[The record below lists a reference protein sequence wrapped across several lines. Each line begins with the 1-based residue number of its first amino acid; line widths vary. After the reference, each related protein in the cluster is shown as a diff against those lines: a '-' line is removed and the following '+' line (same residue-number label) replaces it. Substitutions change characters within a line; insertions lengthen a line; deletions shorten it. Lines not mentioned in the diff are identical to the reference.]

1 MGNNTGVAS
10 FLSGL
15 GYKEPLRVDSVI
27 YDGAVLRTVLIAL
40 HAYAYYVNR
49 YDLILSEAE
58 CIRHCMQERITF
70 DEFLRTTKHSK
81 KVGKLEIAACI
92 NTRIFSKTSYCW
104 FVAKYWSKSRLST
117 TFTGS
122 DTWYNLRIDF
132 SALNNGRSLFVDTC
146 KVGDEDYKFLAQQD
160 YFIPLFRTGTNI
172 IDEISPYSRGRR
184 VKTYIKQTLEY
195 LCSMHALSTI
205 PDWFLKEYLK

>member
-1 MGNNTGVAS
+1 MGNNTEVAS

-15 GYKEPLRVDSVI
+15 GYREPLMVGSVI
-27 YDGAVLRTVLIAL
+27 YEGAVLRTVLIAL
-40 HAYAYYVNR
+40 HAYAYYINR
-49 YDLILSEAE
+49 YSLVLSKSE

-70 DEFLRTTKHSK
+70 DEFLRSTKHK
-81 KVGKLEIAACI
+81 RNAGKLEIAACI

-104 FVAKYWSKSRLST
+104 FVAKHWSKSRLST

-122 DTWYNLRIDF
+122 NTWYNLILDF
-132 SALNNGRSLFVDTC
+132 LSHNNGRSLFIDTC
-146 KVGDEDYKFLAQQD
+146 KVGDADYKFLSQQD
-160 YFIPLFRTGTNI
+160 YFIPLFYNGTNV

-195 LCSMHALSTI
+195 LRSMNALSTI
-205 PDWFLKEYLK
+205 PDWFLKEHLK